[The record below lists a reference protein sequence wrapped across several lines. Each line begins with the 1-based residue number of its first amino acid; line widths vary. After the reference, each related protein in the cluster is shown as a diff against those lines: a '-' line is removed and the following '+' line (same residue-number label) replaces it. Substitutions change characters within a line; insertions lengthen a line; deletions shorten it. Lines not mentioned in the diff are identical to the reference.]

1 MDRADTIEMKAKR
14 KTNHTPEVEERERVG
29 DVERLPSIDFTRPPV
44 EEREYPD
51 SLHLML
57 GTIALMV
64 AVFLIALDVN
74 ILATATPKITTE
86 FNSLIDLT
94 WYGGA
99 FLVAQIAMQ
108 PTYARVY
115 QAFPI
120 KNVFIT
126 AIIILGIGSTVGAT
140 ASSSKILIVGRAVQG
155 TGAGGV
161 FAGVLNMIGFL
172 VPKPKR
178 PVYISIIATMYAVA
192 AFTGPI
198 VGGFFAES
206 RLTWRFCLWINLPI
220 GFTAC
225 AIITWA
231 FVEPERSSTDQPL
244 AQKLKRLDPLGAA
257 ILISWVVCLLLA
269 LQRASIPQPWS
280 HAGIWGPLLAFGILF
295 CIFAIIQYYQK
306 DKAIVPY
313 RILMQRTVGFSGLF
327 VVCIMLA
334 STSIVYYLPFYFQS
348 VKGFSA
354 RKSGIYNLP
363 FVVTNSFFSF
373 AGGIAISKT
382 GIYVPFMWAGS
393 AIMCVG
399 CGLLYTLHAGSGVGA
414 IVGFQLIAS
423 AGFGLCIQV
432 PFTAVQVLPE
442 SDIPI
447 GNGLMAFFQGLGGA
461 LAVSSA
467 QTIFSNTL
475 HKQLDDIPNAN
486 ADVIISYGATNF
498 VQKVEPHLI
507 KAVQHA
513 YEAATKDT
521 FMLPIIGTGLA
532 FLASLGVEW
541 RRHYVAKKK
550 SPSSTSS
557 SEPGVTQRDVL
568 EETKNKTDTKS

>member
-1 MDRADTIEMKAKR
+1 MDGANSIEMKAKR
-14 KTNHTPEVEERERVG
+14 KSGQAPEVEEREKVG
-29 DVERLPSIDFTRPPV
+29 DVERLPSIDYTRPAV
-44 EEREYPD
+44 EERKYPD
-51 SLHLML
+51 TLHLTL
-57 GTIALMV
+57 ATIALMV
-64 AVFLIALDVN
+64 AVFLVALDVN

-86 FNSLIDLT
+86 FNSLVDLT

-108 PTYARVY
+108 PTYARIY
-115 QAFPI
+115 QAFQI
-120 KNVFIT
+120 KYVFVA
-126 AIIILGIGSTVGAT
+126 AISILAVGSIIGAT
-140 ASSSKILIVGRAVQG
+140 APNSRILIVGRAIQG
-155 TGAGGV
+155 TGSGGVIAGG
-161 FAGVLNMIGFL
+161 LLMISYL

-178 PVYISIIATMYAVA
+178 PVYLSVIATMYAVA
-192 AFTGPI
+192 AVIGPV

-206 RLTWRFCLWINLPI
+206 RLTWRFCFWINLPI

-225 AIITWA
+225 AIIIWA
-231 FVEPERSSTDQPL
+231 FTEPERTSTDQPL
-244 AQKLKRLDPLGAA
+244 MKKLKMLDPLGAA
-257 ILISWVVCLLLA
+257 ILISWVTCLLLA

-280 HAGIWGPLLAFGILF
+280 HSGIWGPLLAFGILL

-313 RILMQRTVGFSGLF
+313 RVLMQRTVAFSCLF
-327 VVCIMLA
+327 IVSIMLA

-354 RKSGIYNLP
+354 HKSGIYNLP

-382 GIYVPFMWAGS
+382 GIYVPYMWAGS
-393 AIMCVG
+393 AILCVG
-399 CGLLYTLHAGSGVGA
+399 CGLLYTLNAGSGNAA
-414 IVGFQLIAS
+414 IIGFQLIAS
-423 AGFGLCIQV
+423 AGYGLCVQV

-461 LAVSSA
+461 LAVSAA

-475 HKQLDDIPNAN
+475 HRELDDIPNVNAN
-486 ADVIISYGATNF
+486 VIISYGATNF
-498 VQKVEPHLI
+498 VKKVDPSLLHDV
-507 KAVQHA
+507 KHA

-521 FMLPIIGTGLA
+521 FMLPIIGAGLA

-541 RRHYVAKKK
+541 RRHYVAKKSK
-550 SPSSTSS
+550 SSTSS
-557 SEPGVTQRDVL
+557 SEPSSERGVTQRDVVPH
-568 EETKNKTDTKS
+568 DTK